1 MEHKK
6 RSPRIPKIQKIR
18 EDKISGKTLYFFL
31 TGQFQNL
38 DESKL
43 VDLSLQNFHG
53 WLGLGRVSHIYLGEK
68 KDWDGNY
75 KIMLV
80 ECFKE
85 VKGKKLKEL
94 KNEMKVSEDFII
106 EICAVK
112 PFYNFK
118 QKPIVEFRIDFENT
132 SCFEVKY
139 NFEVTRIASASQ
151 VKSYLVLRIR
161 NLLFRRIME
170 KNYQKAEMPWRKR
183 RMD

>member
-6 RSPRIPKIQKIR
+6 HPPRNPKIKKIR
-18 EDKISGKTLYFFL
+18 EDKISGKVLYFFL
-31 TGQFQNL
+31 TGKFQGV
-38 DESKL
+38 DESIL

-53 WLGLGRVSHIYLGEK
+53 WLGLGLGRVSHIYLGEK
-68 KDWDGNY
+68 KNWDGNY

-94 KNEMKVSEDFII
+94 KNEMKVSEDFTI

-112 PFYNFK
+112 PLYKF
-118 QKPIVEFRIDFENT
+118 KPIVQFRIDFENT

-151 VKSYLVLRIR
+151 VEISLVLRIR
-161 NLLFRRIME
+161 NLLFRRMME

-183 RMD
+183 R